1 MGTNT
6 NNDLKPPGQIDSHEK
21 ESQRESERERERES
35 PPELTLPSLLKP

>member
-21 ESQRESERERERES
+21 ESQRESERERES